1 MIGKILVYL
10 IITAVVAVALDSINI
25 NQIFKKNK
33 VFQARL
39 FYFLLALSLI
49 YLISNLIFD
58 LSLLIKPNILCLV
71 ISPFI

>member
-1 MIGKILVYL
+1 MIGKLLVYL
-10 IITAVVAVALDSINI
+10 IVTAVVAVALDSLNI

-39 FYFLLALSLI
+39 FYFLIALSLI

-58 LSLLIKPNILCLV
+58 LSLLINQ
-71 ISPFI
+71 

>member
-10 IITAVVAVALDSINI
+10 IITVVVAVALDSINI

-39 FYFLLALSLI
+39 FYFLLALALT

-58 LSLLIKPNILCLV
+58 LSSIIN
-71 ISPFI
+71 F

>member
-10 IITAVVAVALDSINI
+10 IITVVVAVALDSINI

-39 FYFLLALSLI
+39 FYFLLALALI

-58 LSLLIKPNILCLV
+58 LSSIIN
-71 ISPFI
+71 F

>member
-1 MIGKILVYL
+1 MIGKLLVYL

-39 FYFLLALSLI
+39 LYFLLALSLV

-58 LSLLIKPNILCLV
+58 LSLLIK
-71 ISPFI
+71 